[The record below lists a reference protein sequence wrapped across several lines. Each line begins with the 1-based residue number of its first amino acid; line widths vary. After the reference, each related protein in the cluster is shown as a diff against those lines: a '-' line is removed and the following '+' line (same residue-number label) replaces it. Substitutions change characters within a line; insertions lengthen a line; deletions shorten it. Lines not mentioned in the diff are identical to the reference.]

1 MPDALR
7 VVITGA
13 SSDIGSVL
21 ARRLDAAGAELV
33 LVSRSGKAP
42 ALGRPHAALE
52 GVDLSSAE
60 GAARVGQAAEARFQ
74 GPFALV
80 HCVGG
85 FWEHRPLVHTRPD
98 DIAEMITGH
107 YLTLAFTARSLLP
120 LMLRAGGGRIVAFS
134 CNSVAYNYPDMAPFT
149 AAKAAVETFIKCTA
163 NEYAE
168 FGVAANALALPTV
181 LTPKVLAA
189 KPTGDPANYVTPE
202 EIAEMV
208 VQIVS
213 ASPHIVNGNVVKV
226 FKPNPSFFGEGYFTR
241 NPRPGPITP

>member
-7 VVITGA
+7 AVITGA

-42 ALGRPHAALE
+42 ALGRAHTALE
-52 GVDLSSAE
+52 GVDLSSADGPAQVRE
-60 GAARVGQAAEARFQ
+60 AAEARFQ
-74 GPFALV
+74 QPFALV
-80 HCVGG
+80 HCVGA
-85 FWEHRPLVHTRPD
+85 FWEHRPLVRTRPD
-98 DIAEMITGH
+98 QIAEMITGH
-107 YLTLAFTARSLLP
+107 YLTLAYTARELLP
-120 LMLRAGGGRIVAFS
+120 LMLSVGGGRILAFS
-134 CNSVAYNYPDMAPFT
+134 CNSVGYNYPDMAPFT

-168 FGVAANALALPTV
+168 FGVSANALALPTV
-181 LTPKVLAA
+181 LTPKVLAT

-202 EIAEMV
+202 EIADMV
-208 VQIVS
+208 LQVVS

-226 FKPNPSFFGEGYFTR
+226 FKPNPSFFHDSYFGR
-241 NPRPGPITP
+241 NPRPEPIIP